1 MIFSFLGKR
10 KKTTRQPCV
19 LYWGNCGLESCLI
32 LLGGK
37 LFINKDKNMATKWRL
52 SYQKDI
58 AGGLYPN
65 SDHTEWRFHTIKYRL
80 SNEV

>member
-1 MIFSFLGKR
+1 
-10 KKTTRQPCV
+10 
-19 LYWGNCGLESCLI
+19 
-32 LLGGK
+32 
-37 LFINKDKNMATKWRL
+37 MATKWRL